1 MIFVGIDPGKTGGV
15 FFLNGITNTGYGLPM
30 PLDATGDA
38 CVSTLQE
45 YFLEACL
52 KWDMPNYKVHV
63 LIEEQQRG
71 KKISFQEGRLTA
83 CVDLIGANR
92 LSARPQVWQKRIFSN
107 LEEVP
112 DDTKQAS
119 MAFCEQMGM
128 ELPTLTP
135 TGTVLH
141 DGIADAYCMAV
152 YCMLKVL
159 DI

>member
-15 FFLNGITNTGYGLPM
+15 YFLDGISGTGFGVPM
-30 PLDATGDA
+30 PLDSNGDA
-38 CVSTLQE
+38 CVSTLQQ
-45 YFLEACL
+45 YLLELCQD
-52 KWDMPNYKVHV
+52 WDVPHYNVYV

-83 CVDLIGANR
+83 CIDLLDMNR
-92 LSARPQVWQKRIFSN
+92 MSVRPQVWQKRIFSN

-112 DDTKQAS
+112 QDTKQAS
-119 MAFCEQMGM
+119 MVFCELMGI

-135 TGTVLH
+135 TGTLLH

-152 YCMLKVL
+152 YCMCKVT
-159 DI
+159 DT